1 MSIGV
6 ELQLEPIGVEDF
18 DEVFRIM
25 EASFPEDELR
35 PREEQR
41 ALMDEDFYTILV
53 DRNEE
58 GAIAGFLAVWRFEG
72 LLYVD
77 HFAVNPRLRGGGIG
91 SKMIGALREVSDDP
105 IFLEVELPET
115 RDAQRR
121 IAFYERNGFHL
132 CEGDYTQ
139 PPISQGKQAL
149 PMKLMTSVPVDAE
162 RFAQIVNV
170 LYTRVY
176 GISGL

>member
-1 MSIGV
+1 MDM
-6 ELQLEPIGVEDF
+6 QLEPIGVGDF

-53 DRNEE
+53 DRSEE

-77 HFAVNPRLRGGGIG
+77 HFAVNPQLRGGGIG
-91 SKMIGALREVSDDP
+91 SKMIAALKEVSDDP
-105 IFLEVELPET
+105 ICLEVELPET

-121 IAFYERNGFHL
+121 IA
-132 CEGDYTQ
+132 
-139 PPISQGKQAL
+139 
-149 PMKLMTSVPVDAE
+149 
-162 RFAQIVNV
+162 
-170 LYTRVY
+170 
-176 GISGL
+176 

>member
-1 MSIGV
+1 MGM
-6 ELQLEPIGVEDF
+6 QLEPIGVGDF
-18 DEVFRIM
+18 DEVFEIM

-41 ALMDEDFYTILV
+41 ALMDEDYYDIYV
-53 DRNEE
+53 ERNEE
-58 GAIAGFLAVWRFEG
+58 GAIAGFLAVWRFDDF
-72 LLYVD
+72 LYVD

-91 SKMIGALREVSDDP
+91 SRMIGALKEMSDD
-105 IFLEVELPET
+105 IICFEVELPET

-121 IAFYERNGFHL
+121 IAFYERNGFYL

-139 PPISQGKQAL
+139 PPISAGKQAL
-149 PMKLMTSVPVDAE
+149 PMKLMASVPIDNA
-162 RFAQIVNV
+162 RFEWIVSE
-170 LYTRVY
+170 LYSKVY

>member
-1 MSIGV
+1 MRLESIGV
-6 ELQLEPIGVEDF
+6 GDF
-18 DEVFRIM
+18 DEVFQIM

-41 ALMDEDFYTILV
+41 ALMDEDFYTIFV
-53 DRNEE
+53 ERSEA
-58 GAIAGFLAVWRFEG
+58 GAIAGFLAVWRFDDF
-72 LLYVD
+72 LYVD

-91 SKMIGALREVSDDP
+91 SRMIGALKELSDDP
-105 IFLEVELPET
+105 ICLEVELPET

-121 IAFYERNGFHL
+121 IAFYERNGFSL

-139 PPISQGKQAL
+139 PPISAGRRAL
-149 PMKLMTSVPVDAE
+149 PMRLMTSVPVDNA
-162 RFAQIVNV
+162 RFEQIVSV
-170 LYTRVY
+170 LYSKVY

>member
-1 MSIGV
+1 MDM
-6 ELQLEPIGVEDF
+6 QLEPIGVGDF

-53 DRNEE
+53 DRSEE

-77 HFAVNPRLRGGGIG
+77 HFAVNPQLRGGGIG
-91 SKMIGALREVSDDP
+91 SKMIAALKEVSDDP
-105 IFLEVELPET
+105 ICLEVELPET

-132 CEGDYTQ
+132 CEGDYMQ
-139 PPISQGKQAL
+139 PPISAGKRPL

-162 RFAQIVNV
+162 RFGQIVRV
-170 LYTRVY
+170 LYARVY
-176 GISGL
+176 GISRL